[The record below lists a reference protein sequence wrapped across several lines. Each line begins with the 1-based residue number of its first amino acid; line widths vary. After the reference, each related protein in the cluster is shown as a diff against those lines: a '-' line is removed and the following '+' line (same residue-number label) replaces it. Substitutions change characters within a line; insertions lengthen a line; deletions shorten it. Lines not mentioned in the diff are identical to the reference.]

1 MLTLEKWYADVVA
14 PDGSLAITYTA
25 RLVTRHGSL
34 AAASLLTCD
43 AGGRV
48 VSRTFGRGA
57 RVEDGDAE
65 LRLTHPAGWRGV
77 FTRRRP
83 AFATTLLA
91 EPGDGAVEWEC
102 RFPAATATVES
113 GGASLTGCG
122 YAEKLTVTAEPW
134 RLPID
139 VLRWGRFVT
148 PRSSVVWLSWE
159 GPHPLTLVLR
169 DGVPVAPATV
179 SEGGVVAGNLQ
190 LEITG
195 VSELR
200 SGRITATVLKP
211 LRALARL
218 VPLRSLGL
226 EETKWRGRAVLRRD
240 GGVVDEGFTIHE
252 VVRWPRG

>member
-14 PDGSLAITYTA
+14 VDGNLAIAYTA
-25 RLVTRHGSL
+25 RLVTRQGSL

-48 VSRTFGRGA
+48 VGRTFGRGA
-57 RVEDGDAE
+57 RVEDGDSE

-77 FTRRRP
+77 FTGRCP
-83 AFATTLLA
+83 AFAATLLA
-91 EPGDGAVEWEC
+91 EPGGGAVEWEC

-113 GGASLTGCG
+113 GGSSLTGCG
-122 YAEKLTVTAEPW
+122 YAEKLTVTLEFW

-148 PRSSVVWLSWE
+148 PESSVVWLSWE
-159 GPHPLTLVLR
+159 GPQPLTLVLR
-169 DGVPVAPATV
+169 DGVPVEPATV
-179 SEGGVVAGNLQ
+179 SEGGVVAGNLEI
-190 LEITG
+190 EITG
-195 VSELR
+195 VTELR
-200 SGRITATVLKP
+200 SGRITSTALKP

-218 VPLRSLGL
+218 VPLRTLGL
-226 EETKWRGRAVLRRD
+226 EETKWRGRGVLRR
-240 GGVVDEGFTIHE
+240 GGAVVDEGFTIHE